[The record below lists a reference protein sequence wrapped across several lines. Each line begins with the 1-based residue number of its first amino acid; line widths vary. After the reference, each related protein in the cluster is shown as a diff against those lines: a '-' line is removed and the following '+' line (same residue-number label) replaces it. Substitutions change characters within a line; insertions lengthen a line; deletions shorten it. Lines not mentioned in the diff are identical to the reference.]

1 MRFVNDGRE
10 RNEDG
15 TVPAGSSA
23 QHATL
28 TSAVLDER
36 KIRPTPTNLL
46 RYTIVSI
53 VALRSI
59 LPDSEIFVDYGDKF
73 NNF

>member
-28 TSAVLDER
+28 TNAVLHER

-46 RYTIVSI
+46 SYTNVSI
-53 VALRSI
+53 VALDNI
-59 LPDSEIFVDYGDKF
+59 PPHSEIFVNYGDKF
-73 NNF
+73 NKF